1 MHKKC
6 CGGKGGWFSVP
17 ELVFHKACCVHDELY
32 KLGGT
37 AIDRR
42 NDDKTFYCM
51 MKLAVSQH
59 KSYKR
64 PHLYILAWIYYR
76 AVRLFGAKYYN
87 FTE

>member
-1 MHKKC
+1 MPKDC

-17 ELVFHKACCVHDELY
+17 EFVFHSSCCYHDWLY
-32 KLGGT
+32 SLGGT
-37 AIDRR
+37 EEDRKA
-42 NDDKTFYCM
+42 DDKEFYAL
-51 MKLAVSQH
+51 MKSAIKDH

-87 FTE
+87 YTE